1 MPFGLCNAPAT
12 FQRLMD
18 RVLAGMQW
26 ETCLVYLDD
35 IIVLGSDVP
44 QMLQWLGQVFSC
56 SPPGQTETKTI

>member
-18 RVLAGMQW
+18 WVLAGMQW

-35 IIVLGSDVP
+35 IIVLGRDRPIIGRADYWRRYSA
-44 QMLQWLGQVFSC
+44 F
-56 SPPGQTETKTI
+56 

>member
-18 RVLAGMQW
+18 MVLMGLNF

-35 IIVLGSDVP
+35 IIVYSQDLPSHMDR
-44 QMLQWLGQVFSC
+44 LQKLFDRL
-56 SPPGQTETKTI
+56 